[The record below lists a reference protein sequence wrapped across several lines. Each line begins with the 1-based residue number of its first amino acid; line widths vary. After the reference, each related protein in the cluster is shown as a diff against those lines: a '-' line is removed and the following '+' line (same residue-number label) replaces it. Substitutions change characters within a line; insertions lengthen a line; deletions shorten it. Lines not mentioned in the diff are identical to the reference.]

1 MDGGCVY
8 CMRSEEN
15 IERSAE
21 CEIEILFCKTYMFGK
36 IIGTGSYVPKMLIT
50 NEELSK
56 NVETTDQWIRERTG
70 VRQRYLMKDETTAD
84 MAVRAAKEA
93 LSSAGISPEDIDAIV
108 VSTVSSELILPNTAC
123 FVQEQ
128 IGAVNAFC
136 FDINTACTG
145 FMMAYNTVQSYIDSG
160 LVETALII
168 GAEGLSKIVDWNDRG
183 TCILFGD
190 GAGAAI
196 IRRNE
201 NAVFDTVMKSDGS
214 QGSALTCH
222 NEFSNRPRKIV
233 KNEMRQTIR
242 TYIEMDGQRIF
253 KFAVKQVPECIN
265 ELMNK
270 MEITKDDIDIFVLH
284 QANLRICQAIAKRLK
299 VSMDKVPTNVGRYGN
314 TSSACI
320 PILLDELYKTGQLKE
335 GQKIIMSGFGAG
347 VTLAATYLEV

>member
-1 MDGGCVY
+1 M
-8 CMRSEEN
+8 
-15 IERSAE
+15 
-21 CEIEILFCKTYMFGK
+21 
-36 IIGTGSYVPKMLIT
+36 
-50 NEELSK
+50 K
-56 NVETTDQWIRERTG
+56 N
-70 VRQRYLMKDETTAD
+70 ETTAQ
-84 MAVRAAKEA
+84 MAVKAAKDA
-93 LSSAGISPEDIDAIV
+93 LKSVDVSPKDIDVIV

-145 FMMAYNTVQSYIDSG
+145 FMMAYNTVQSYIDTG

-168 GAEGLSKIVDWNDRG
+168 GAEGLSRIVNWDDRG

-190 GAGAAI
+190 GAGAAV
-196 IRRNE
+196 IRKDE
-201 NAVFDTVMKSDGS
+201 KAVFETVMKADGS
-214 QGSALTCH
+214 QGSSLTCN
-222 NEFSNRPRKIV
+222 NEFANRPRKIV
-233 KNEMRQTIR
+233 KNEKTKEFG

>member
-1 MDGGCVY
+1 
-8 CMRSEEN
+8 
-15 IERSAE
+15 
-21 CEIEILFCKTYMFGK
+21 MFGK

-84 MAVRAAKEA
+84 MAVKAAKEA
-93 LSSAGISPEDIDAIV
+93 VSSAGISPEDIDAIV

-145 FMMAYNTVQSYIDSG
+145 FMMAYNTVQSYIDTG

-168 GAEGLSKIVDWNDRG
+168 GAEGLSRIVNWDDRG

-190 GAGAAI
+190 GAGAAV
-196 IRRNE
+196 IRKDE
-201 NAVFDTVMKSDGS
+201 KAVFETVMKADGS
-214 QGSALTCH
+214 QGSSLTC
-222 NEFSNRPRKIV
+222 NNGFANRPRKIV
-233 KNEMRQTIR
+233 KNEKTKELG
-242 TYIEMDGQRIF
+242 TYIEMDGQKIF

-265 ELMNK
+265 ELMEK
-270 MEITKDDIDIFVLH
+270 IKITKDEIDMFVLH

-299 VSMDKVPTNVGRYGN
+299 VSMDKVPTNVERYGN

-320 PILLDELYKTGQLKE
+320 PILLDELYKKGQLKT
-335 GQKIIMSGFGAG
+335 GQKIVMSGFGAG

>member
-1 MDGGCVY
+1 
-8 CMRSEEN
+8 
-15 IERSAE
+15 
-21 CEIEILFCKTYMFGK
+21 MFGK

-84 MAVRAAKEA
+84 MAVKAAKEA
-93 LSSAGISPEDIDAIV
+93 VSSAGISPEDIDAIV

-196 IRRNE
+196 IRKNE

-233 KNEMRQTIR
+233 KNEMRQTFG

-270 MEITKDDIDIFVLH
+270 MEITKDVIDIFVLH

>member
-1 MDGGCVY
+1 
-8 CMRSEEN
+8 
-15 IERSAE
+15 
-21 CEIEILFCKTYMFGK
+21 MFGK

-84 MAVRAAKEA
+84 MAVKAAKEA
-93 LSSAGISPEDIDAIV
+93 VSSAGISPEDIDAIV

-196 IRRNE
+196 IRKNE

-233 KNEMRQTIR
+233 KNEMRQTFG

>member
-1 MDGGCVY
+1 
-8 CMRSEEN
+8 
-15 IERSAE
+15 
-21 CEIEILFCKTYMFGK
+21 MFGK

-84 MAVRAAKEA
+84 MAVKAAKDA
-93 LSSAGISPEDIDAIV
+93 LKSVDVSPKDIDVIV

-145 FMMAYNTVQSYIDSG
+145 FMMAYNTVQSYIDTG

-168 GAEGLSKIVDWNDRG
+168 GAEGLSRIVNWDDRG

-190 GAGAAI
+190 GAGAAV
-196 IRRNE
+196 IRKDE
-201 NAVFDTVMKSDGS
+201 KAVFETVMKADGS
-214 QGSALTCH
+214 QGSSLTC
-222 NEFSNRPRKIV
+222 NNGFANRPRKIV
-233 KNEMRQTIR
+233 KNEKTKELG
-242 TYIEMDGQRIF
+242 TYIEMDGQKIF

-265 ELMNK
+265 ELMEK
-270 MEITKDDIDIFVLH
+270 IKVAKDEIDMFVLH

-299 VSMDKVPTNVGRYGN
+299 VSMDKVPTNVERYGN

-320 PILLDELYKTGQLKE
+320 PILLDELYKKGQLKT
-335 GQKIIMSGFGAG
+335 GQKIVMSGFGAG

>member
-1 MDGGCVY
+1 
-8 CMRSEEN
+8 
-15 IERSAE
+15 
-21 CEIEILFCKTYMFGK
+21 MFGK

-84 MAVRAAKEA
+84 MAVKAAKDA
-93 LSSAGISPEDIDAIV
+93 LKSVDVSPKDIDVIV

-145 FMMAYNTVQSYIDSG
+145 FMMAYNTVQSYIDTG

-168 GAEGLSKIVDWNDRG
+168 GAEGLSRIVNWDERG

-190 GAGAAI
+190 GAGAAV
-196 IRRNE
+196 IRKDE
-201 NAVFDTVMKSDGS
+201 KAVFETVMKADGS
-214 QGSALTCH
+214 QGSSLTC
-222 NEFSNRPRKIV
+222 NNGFANRPRKIV
-233 KNEMRQTIR
+233 KNEKTKELG
-242 TYIEMDGQRIF
+242 TYIEMDGQKIF

-265 ELMNK
+265 ELMEK
-270 MEITKDDIDIFVLH
+270 IKVAKDEIDMFVLH

-299 VSMDKVPTNVGRYGN
+299 VSMDKVPTNVERYGN

-320 PILLDELYKTGQLKE
+320 PILLDELYKKGQLKT
-335 GQKIIMSGFGAG
+335 GQKIVMSGFGAG

>member
-1 MDGGCVY
+1 
-8 CMRSEEN
+8 
-15 IERSAE
+15 
-21 CEIEILFCKTYMFGK
+21 MFGK

-84 MAVRAAKEA
+84 MAVKAAKEA
-93 LSSAGISPEDIDAIV
+93 VSSAGISPEDIDAIV

-145 FMMAYNTVQSYIDSG
+145 FMMAYNTVQSYIDTG

-168 GAEGLSKIVDWNDRG
+168 GAEGLSRIVNWDDRG

-190 GAGAAI
+190 GAGAAV
-196 IRRNE
+196 IRKDE
-201 NAVFDTVMKSDGS
+201 KAVFETVMKADGS

-233 KNEMRQTIR
+233 KNEKTKELG
-242 TYIEMDGQRIF
+242 TYIEMDGQKIF

-265 ELMNK
+265 ELMEK
-270 MEITKDDIDIFVLH
+270 IKITKDEIDMFVLH

-299 VSMDKVPTNVGRYGN
+299 VSMD
-314 TSSACI
+314 
-320 PILLDELYKTGQLKE
+320 
-335 GQKIIMSGFGAG
+335 
-347 VTLAATYLEV
+347 

>member
-1 MDGGCVY
+1 
-8 CMRSEEN
+8 
-15 IERSAE
+15 
-21 CEIEILFCKTYMFGK
+21 MFGK
-36 IIGTGSYVPKMLIT
+36 IIGTGSYVPEMLIT
-50 NEELSK
+50 NSELSK

-84 MAVRAAKEA
+84 MAVKAAKEA
-93 LSSAGISPEDIDAIV
+93 VSSAGISPEDIDAIV

-196 IRRNE
+196 IRKNE

-233 KNEMRQTIR
+233 KNEMRQTFG

>member
-1 MDGGCVY
+1 
-8 CMRSEEN
+8 
-15 IERSAE
+15 
-21 CEIEILFCKTYMFGK
+21 MFGK

-84 MAVRAAKEA
+84 MAVKAAKEA
-93 LSSAGISPEDIDAIV
+93 VSSAGISPEDIDAIV

-233 KNEMRQTIR
+233 KNEMRQTFG

>member
-1 MDGGCVY
+1 
-8 CMRSEEN
+8 
-15 IERSAE
+15 
-21 CEIEILFCKTYMFGK
+21 MFGK

-84 MAVRAAKEA
+84 MAVKAAKEA
-93 LSSAGISPEDIDAIV
+93 VSSAGISPEDIDAIV

-196 IRRNE
+196 IRKNE
-201 NAVFDTVMKSDGS
+201 NAVFYTVMKSDGS

-233 KNEMRQTIR
+233 KNEMRQTFG

>member
-1 MDGGCVY
+1 MEKVCVY
-8 CMRSEEN
+8 CRRSEEN

-84 MAVRAAKEA
+84 MAVKAAKEA
-93 LSSAGISPEDIDAIV
+93 VSSAGISPEDIDAIV

-196 IRRNE
+196 IRKNE

-233 KNEMRQTIR
+233 KNEMRQTFG